1 MAHDGELGYLARRSG
16 LSRDPGIRALVD
28 SPLLSTKRREKLRS
42 YLAYYAAVNSPLY
55 HPFLP
60 GPSLEEAS
68 QGDLSLGL
76 QVVTGRGPEYEFR
89 LQSRGLLGVSQ
100 VDGPTGAG
108 KTITFFL
115 LARAAERA
123 GASAWYF
130 DTEGDLGRLAVAAD
144 PTIPVITP
152 SMYRQDLF
160 VGPPAMELDWRQYVS
175 KLVSTT
181 QETLYAR
188 NGMMNMAREQA
199 LELREKDKRFTL
211 FDFYHHLL
219 GKKYSLN
226 TRERQYWESLRN
238 RIGGMILPFLGPTY
252 SGGSHDIRALMGR
265 SLVWDLR
272 GLADDQLAF
281 FVVGLLFW
289 VSLVR
294 PIRADPEL
302 ELLAVFDE
310 VTRVCSIERM
320 RRAGMSEL
328 FLLDMAR
335 TCRKRG
341 EGMAAATQTPH
352 LLPTQLNSNT
362 NTCIVLRP
370 ADGRSLR
377 AVSDSLALTGEQEMY
392 LMALPDRNPRQA
404 VLRVPGIG
412 EPFLVELPDARL
424 PMATPE
430 EVEQRKEASQAWLD
444 SIYVRASAPPPSMPL
459 FDGKEKEPVPVERPH
474 DLSKEQI
481 DYLVLSQTLEP
492 VSERDS
498 RNGISCY
505 KGNKLREALNEKGL
519 IRLHRVSLGGRGKVV
534 TLTEV
539 TEEGR
544 RVLDR
549 LEVRPTPSPG
559 RGNVEHRYAQ
569 QIILNWCV
577 GQGYPAQ
584 IEAERQGARV
594 DVASEWDNLK
604 VAVEFVNEG
613 LEKELVNIRHDME
626 AGYDRVVLV
635 SVQQETLEGLRD
647 LVMRKLE
654 PELVT
659 SGRVSFTRLTAFLDD
674 KKG

>member
-1 MAHDGELGYLARRSG
+1 M
-16 LSRDPGIRALVD
+16 
-28 SPLLSTKRREKLRS
+28 KS
-42 YLAYYAAVNSPLY
+42 YLAYYAAATSPLY

-108 KTITFFL
+108 KTITLFL
-115 LARAAERA
+115 LAGAAERA
-123 GASAWYF
+123 GASVWYF

-144 PTIPVITP
+144 PTIPVVTP

-160 VGPPAMELDWRQYVS
+160 VGPAGMELDWRQYVS
-175 KLVSTT
+175 KFVSTT

-188 NGMMNMAREQA
+188 NGMMSMAREQA
-199 LELREKDKRFTL
+199 LELYEKCRYFTMY
-211 FDFYHHLL
+211 DFHHHLL

-226 TRERQYWESLRN
+226 SRDRGHWESLRG
-238 RIGGMILPFLGPTY
+238 RIGGTVLPFLGLTY
-252 SGGSHDIRALMGR
+252 SGGSHDIRALMDR
-265 SLVWDLR
+265 KMVWDLR
-272 GLADDQLAF
+272 GLSDDLLGF
-281 FVVGLLFW
+281 FTTGLLFW

-294 PIRADPEL
+294 HIRADPDL
-302 ELLAVFDE
+302 ELLLVFDE
-310 VTRVCSIERM
+310 VTRICSIERM
-320 RRAGMSEL
+320 RRAGQSEL
-328 FLLDMAR
+328 LILDMAR

-341 EGMAAATQTPH
+341 LGLAAATQTPH

-362 NTCIVLRP
+362 NTYIVLRP
-370 ADGRSLR
+370 SDGRSLR
-377 AVSDSLALTGEQEMY
+377 AVSDNLALTGEQEMHV
-392 LMALPDRNPRQA
+392 MAMPDRTPRQA
-404 VLRVPGIG
+404 VVRVPGIA

-430 EVEQRKEASQAWLD
+430 EVEQRKEATRPWLD
-444 SIYVRASAPPPSMPL
+444 SIYVRPSAPPPSTPL
-459 FDGKEKEPVPVERPH
+459 FDDKEKGPVPVERPH

-498 RNGISCY
+498 RNGISGY
-505 KGNKLREALNEKGL
+505 KGNKLREALKEKGL
-519 IRLHRVSLGGRGKVV
+519 IRLHRVSLGGKGKVV

-549 LEVRPTPSPG
+549 LQVRPAPSPG

-569 QIILNWCV
+569 QIIFNWCV

-613 LEKELVNIRHDME
+613 PEKELVNVCHDLE

-635 SVQQETLEGLRD
+635 SVQKETLDRLRD

-654 PELVT
+654 PDLVT
-659 SGRVSFTRLTAFLDD
+659 SGRVSFTRLTAFLRD
-674 KKG
+674 KNERDRSDEYRTRES